1 MKQNRIALISSIITS
16 VVVLVGYTCFGYI
29 NCIQSE
35 WLSDIFLA
43 LFGSSALIILT
54 SIIGYNV
61 EKMSCRK
68 RIIEATCDFS
78 FAYDIV
84 TESEN
89 GTINKK
95 AISKIV
101 VYAKNKTKQLRRTIF
116 EYYKGSFK
124 KNKELK
130 TFINVKLYNY
140 GYEVEKLSV
149 YLSYDEAK
157 IEIAKD
163 KMFIL
168 LKEANDIV
176 DNLFKWMETEKFP
189 LGENFEIG
197 ENFICEYE
205 NIKNN

>member
-16 VVVLVGYTCFGYI
+16 VVVLVGYTCFVYI

-149 YLSYDEAK
+149 YLSYEEAK

>member
-1 MKQNRIALISSIITS
+1 MKQNRIALISSIIAS

-29 NCIQSE
+29 NCIQCD
-35 WLSDIFLA
+35 WLRDIFLA
-43 LFGSSALIILT
+43 LFGSSALVILT

-130 TFINVKLYNY
+130 TFINVKL
-140 GYEVEKLSV
+140 
-149 YLSYDEAK
+149 
-157 IEIAKD
+157 
-163 KMFIL
+163 
-168 LKEANDIV
+168 
-176 DNLFKWMETEKFP
+176 
-189 LGENFEIG
+189 
-197 ENFICEYE
+197 
-205 NIKNN
+205 

>member
-1 MKQNRIALISSIITS
+1 MKQNRIALISSIIAS

-29 NCIQSE
+29 NCIQCD
-35 WLSDIFLA
+35 WLRDIFLA
-43 LFGSSALIILT
+43 LFGSSALVILT

-61 EKMSCRK
+61 EKMICRK

-149 YLSYDEAK
+149 YLSYEEAK